1 MLHVRLSLVTGAL
14 VRVGLDDAL
23 LVLAQ
28 TLQLF
33 QLDLR
38 LLLRLG
44 GALPLEVWAGMELLD
59 NQHLLNI
66 VI

>member
-1 MLHVRLSLVTGAL
+1 MLHVRLSLVVGAL

-28 TLQLF
+28 SLQLF

-44 GALPLEVWAGMELLD
+44 GALPLKVWAGMELLD